1 MDDLWI
7 DIIKI
12 SFGALLTVGGQFV
25 HVCITSKKDK
35 NKLRRQKLEETFIII
50 EDILEGMN
58 KDRLLLIK
66 PDLNIEN
73 PKIEAGKL
81 HLLISFYAPE
91 LQEDYEDFM
100 ATYQDF
106 LSLYV
111 RTYNINNNI
120 NSNDMKNMKEKLVKI
135 HLLLVSKGNKI
146 KEKLVTMTE
155 KL

>member
-1 MDDLWI
+1 MDIFWI
-7 DIIKI
+7 DLIKI
-12 SFGALLTVGGQFV
+12 GFGALLAIGGQFV
-25 HVCITSKKDK
+25 HVCMTSKKDK

-66 PDLNIEN
+66 PNLNIEN

-100 ATYQDF
+100 ATYKDF

-111 RTYNINNNI
+111 GTYNI

-146 KEKLVTMTE
+146 KEKLIAMAK